1 MTSFPPRPQIA
12 CERSFGWMWSAFSVP
27 TTSQRFVEARATT
40 VPAAGMTAT
49 EEVSAAVIAR
59 WMRRRRIAG
68 PPLECGVR
76 VQCYHK
82 VPVRSNALLHHC
94 ATLCY
99 MDEGRV
105 GVRELRQNLTRY
117 LRRVKRG
124 ERLEVTERGRP
135 VAVLAPLGE
144 LESPLA
150 RLIASGRVLPPTGE
164 LLSLIPLK
172 GKVSTGLTEALEE
185 KRSDRL

>member
-1 MTSFPPRPQIA
+1 
-12 CERSFGWMWSAFSVP
+12 
-27 TTSQRFVEARATT
+27 VEY
-40 VPAAGMTAT
+40 G
-49 EEVSAAVIAR
+49 VS
-59 WMRRRRIAG
+59 
-68 PPLECGVR
+68 

-82 VPVRSNALLHHC
+82 VSARSNRGRGHC

-99 MDEGRV
+99 MNERRV

-144 LESPLA
+144 PESPLA
-150 RLIASGRVLPPTGE
+150 RLIASGRVLPPTGD
-164 LLSLIPLK
+164 LLSLIPPK
-172 GKVSTGLTEALEE
+172 GKVSTGLSEALEE
-185 KRSDRL
+185 ERSDRL